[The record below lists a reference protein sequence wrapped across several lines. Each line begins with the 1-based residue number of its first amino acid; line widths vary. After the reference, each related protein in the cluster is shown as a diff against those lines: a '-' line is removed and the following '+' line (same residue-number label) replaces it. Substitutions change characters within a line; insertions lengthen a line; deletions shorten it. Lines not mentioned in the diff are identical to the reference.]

1 MIGAIGLLLFT
12 LGAVATMAPFLS
24 SVWGVP
30 IVGAAIF
37 VSGIVELADAWFSAN
52 TRTHY
57 SSGVFSVLAGAL
69 ISFETAFAF
78 SGLMVV
84 LSLVLL
90 ADGGVNVV
98 RAIRGRHPTTP
109 AGYGRGHRL
118 WDLINGSANILLG
131 ALVWLLRDTLGP
143 LGFGM
148 LLGLRMAASGWQT
161 MFAPSPSD
169 ADVFTRLEDHHP
181 NRALG
186 LPPHPIIGF
195 IHREAI
201 ADASSRAPTD
211 FYWSVIFIVVF
222 FAIHVGRLD
231 AEWTWLGMLS
241 PAVATLGDIAAAL
254 VLAVVVLYPASLAW
268 QRLTRPVERAVWRRM
283 LEDTSPVAH
292 QRWSERA
299 LRWWAELRLRRG
311 VARDLENNTLYGALR
326 QMIRAG
332 LPVTAVLIAVHPIWG
347 FSWYFNS
354 ENWATA
360 AWQKIAE
367 TRVDVWRGAMIE
379 AIVAARGASAVTTP
393 GVFAIEPDGLDA
405 ADDFSFI
412 VIGDPG
418 EGDQSQHALRDQ
430 VLASGRK
437 ADVKFVVIASDVV
450 YPLGAMKDYEA
461 NFYLP
466 LKGINKPVYAVP
478 GNHDW
483 FNALDGFSANLL
495 HPATA
500 RVAIDARVDADLSL
514 SSTTGERIDRLIAD
528 AARLRSLYGV
538 PAGRQ
543 HGPFFEL
550 HTGAFSLVAVDT
562 GIERGVDDAQLAWLA
577 AALDRSQGAFTM
589 AIIGH
594 PFFAS
599 GRQVSGDDSFARLQE
614 LLRAKGVRVVMAGD
628 THDFEYYRD
637 TRAAPVMHHFVNGGG
652 GAYLSIGTALD
663 WPEHAVFDNHV
674 FYPRTDALSAKLNA
688 ETPAWKWPAWWWV
701 RRFGAWPFSVE
712 ALSAVFDFNR
722 APYFQSFVEVRV
734 ERSRSRVVFAVIG
747 VDGPLR
753 WRDVQ
758 VEPAQ
763 SSGRSDDPVEF
774 IVEMHNL
781 LVAERD
787 HRIDSSGAARRKV
800 ASHGGRGRQ
809 SDGGHG
815 NHRTV
820 VSSQVEEQ

>member
-1 MIGAIGLLLFT
+1 MRPSARFNGVLLFT
-12 LGAVATMAPFLS
+12 LGAVATIAPLFS

-37 VSGIVELADAWFSAN
+37 LSGIVELADAWFSGN

-57 SSGVFSVLAGAL
+57 SSGVLSVLAGAL
-69 ISFETAFAF
+69 ISIQSAFAF
-78 SGLMVV
+78 SGLMV
-84 LSLVLL
+84 LMSLVLAL
-90 ADGGVNVV
+90 DGGVNVV
-98 RAIRGRHPTTP
+98 RAVRGTT
-109 AGYGRGHRL
+109 AGRLAPPKPSGEGGL
-118 WDLINGSANILLG
+118 WDFINGSANLLL
-131 ALVWLLRDTLGP
+131 ALLVWALRDSIGP
-143 LGFGM
+143 LGFGV

-169 ADVFTRLEDHHP
+169 ADAFARIEDRHP
-181 NRALG
+181 DLRLG

-195 IHREAI
+195 IHREAR
-201 ADASSRAPTD
+201 ADAATRAPTD
-211 FYWSVIFIVVF
+211 FYWSVIFVVVF

-241 PAVATLGDIAAAL
+241 PAAATLGDIVAAL
-254 VLAVVVLYPASLAW
+254 VLSVVVLYPLSRFW
-268 QRLTRPVERAVWRRM
+268 HRLTRPAERAVWRRM
-283 LEDTSPVAH
+283 LEDTSPEVH

-299 LRWWAELRLRRG
+299 LRFWAEHRLRRQ
-311 VARDLENNTLYGALR
+311 VARDVENNTLAGAVR

-332 LPVTAVLIAVHPIWG
+332 LPITAVLIAVHPIWG

-367 TRVDVWRGAMIE
+367 TRVDEWRGAMID
-379 AIVAARGASAVTTP
+379 AVVAARGAASVEAA
-393 GVFAIEPDGLDA
+393 GVFAVAPDGLDTGA
-405 ADDFSFI
+405 DFSFL

-418 EGDQSQHALRDQ
+418 EGDPSQHALRDQ
-430 VLASGRK
+430 VLAAARND
-437 ADVKFVVIASDVV
+437 AVRFVVIASDVV
-450 YPLGAMKDYEA
+450 YPLGQMKDYEA

-466 LKGINKPVYAVP
+466 LKGVEKPIYAVP

-483 FNALDGFSANLL
+483 FNALDGFAANLMD
-495 HPATA
+495 PNTA
-500 RVAIDARVDADLSL
+500 RAAIDARVESDLSL
-514 SSTTGERIDRLIAD
+514 SSTTGDRIERLIAD
-528 AARLRSLYGV
+528 AARLRSLYRV

-550 HTGAFSLVAVDT
+550 HGDGFSLIAIDT
-562 GIERGVDDAQLAWLA
+562 GIQRAVDDRQLAWLN
-577 AALDRSQGAFTM
+577 AALGRAEGRFTM
-589 AIIGH
+589 AILGH

-599 GRQVSGDDSFARLQE
+599 GRDRRGDGSFARVHE
-614 LLRAKGVRVVMAGD
+614 LLRERGVRVVMAGD

-637 TRAAPVMHHFVNGGG
+637 AAGKPMHHFVNGGG

-663 WPEHAVFDNHV
+663 WPERPVFADYA
-674 FYPRTDALSAKLNA
+674 FYPRTDALRAKLEA
-688 ETPAWKWPAWWWV
+688 ETPFWKWPAWRWV

-753 WRDVQ
+753 WRDLQ
-758 VEPAQ
+758 IGGA
-763 SSGRSDDPVEF
+763 GRPVDQSDDDAAEF
-774 IVEMHNL
+774 VIAM
-781 LVAERD
+781 
-787 HRIDSSGAARRKV
+787 
-800 ASHGGRGRQ
+800 
-809 SDGGHG
+809 
-815 NHRTV
+815 
-820 VSSQVEEQ
+820 

>member
-1 MIGAIGLLLFT
+1 MSRDTRRFDGFLLFSLGAIATIAPLF
-12 LGAVATMAPFLS
+12 S

-30 IVGAAIF
+30 IVGAAIL
-37 VSGIVELADAWFSAN
+37 VSGIVELADAWLSGN

-69 ISFETAFAF
+69 IFFQTAFAF

-84 LSLVLL
+84 LSVVLL
-90 ADGGVNVV
+90 ADGGVNVARAV
-98 RAIRGRHPTTP
+98 RGGHPP
-109 AGYGRGHRL
+109 AASPGHRL
-118 WDLINGSANILLG
+118 WDFINGLANILL
-131 ALVWLLRDTLGP
+131 AFLVWLLRDSVGP
-143 LGFGM
+143 LGFG
-148 LLGLRMAASGWQT
+148 LLLALRMAASGWQT

-169 ADVFTRLEDHHP
+169 ADIFTRPEDHHP
-181 NRALG
+181 NRRLG

-201 ADASSRAPTD
+201 ADAASRAPTD
-211 FYWSVIFIVVF
+211 LYWSVIFIVLF

-254 VLAVVVLYPASLAW
+254 VLAVIVLYPSSLLW
-268 QRLTRPVERAVWRRM
+268 QRVTWPMERTVWRRM
-283 LEDTSPVAH
+283 LEDTSPVSH

-299 LRWWAELRLRRG
+299 LRWWAELRLRRS
-311 VARDLENNTLYGALR
+311 VARDLENNTLPGALR

-332 LPVTAVLIAVHPIWG
+332 LPITAVLIAVHPIWG

-367 TRVDVWRGAMIE
+367 TRVDTWRAAMID
-379 AIVAARGASAVTTP
+379 AIVAAGGEADVAAT
-393 GVFAIEPDGLDA
+393 GVFALDPADLDA
-405 ADDFSFI
+405 SGDFSFV

-430 VLASGRK
+430 VLAVGRK
-437 ADVKFVVIASDVV
+437 DEVKFVVIASDVV

-466 LKGINKPVYAVP
+466 LKGIGKPVFAVP

-483 FNALDGFSANLL
+483 FNALDGFAANLMRPGL
-495 HPATA
+495 A
-500 RVAIDARVDADLSL
+500 RAAIEARVDADLSL
-514 SSTTGERIDRLIAD
+514 SSTTDDRVDRLIAD
-528 AARLRSLYGV
+528 ASRLRQLYGV

-543 HGPFFEL
+543 AGPFFEL

-562 GIERGVDDAQLAWLA
+562 GIERGVDERQLAWLA
-577 AALDRSQGAFTM
+577 GALDRARGAFIM
-589 AIIGH
+589 AILGH
-594 PFFAS
+594 PFYAS
-599 GRQVSGDDSFARLQE
+599 GREQHGNESFVRLRDF
-614 LLRAKGVRVVMAGD
+614 LRSRGVRVVMAGD

-637 TRAAPVMHHFVNGGG
+637 TRATPVMHHFVNGGG

-663 WPEHAVFDNHV
+663 WPKQAMFDNHV

-734 ERSRSRVVFAVIG
+734 EASRSRVVFALIG

-758 VEPAQ
+758 AQGADRPAGASAEAAVE
-763 SSGRSDDPVEF
+763 
-774 IVEMHNL
+774 IV
-781 LVAERD
+781 
-787 HRIDSSGAARRKV
+787 IPF
-800 ASHGGRGRQ
+800 Q
-809 SDGGHG
+809 
-815 NHRTV
+815 
-820 VSSQVEEQ
+820 

>member
-1 MIGAIGLLLFT
+1 MSRDTRRFDGFLLLA
-12 LGAVATMAPFLS
+12 LGAVATIAPLFS
-24 SVWGVP
+24 SVWGVA

-37 VSGIVELADAWFSAN
+37 LSGIVELADAYFSGN

-69 ISFETAFAF
+69 ISLQSAFAF

-98 RAIRGRHPTTP
+98 RAVRGNHPVTP
-109 AGYGRGHRL
+109 EGRGHGHRL
-118 WDLINGSANILLG
+118 WDLINGTANILL
-131 ALVWLLRDTLGP
+131 AVLVWWLRDSVGP
-143 LGFGM
+143 LGFGV

-161 MFAPSPSD
+161 IFAPSPSE
-169 ADVFTRLEDHHP
+169 ADVFTRPEDHHP
-181 NRALG
+181 SRGLG
-186 LPPHPIIGF
+186 LEPHPIIGF

-201 ADASSRAPTD
+201 ADAVSRAPTD
-211 FYWSVIFIVVF
+211 LYWSAIFVLVF

-231 AEWTWLGMLS
+231 AEWTWLGLLS

-254 VLAVVVLYPASLAW
+254 VLAVVIVFPASLLWA
-268 QRLTRPVERAVWRRM
+268 RVTRPVERAVWQRM
-283 LEDTSPVAH
+283 LHDTSPVSDL
-292 QRWSERA
+292 RWSERG
-299 LRWWAELRLRRG
+299 LRTWAELRLRRH
-311 VARDLENNTLYGALR
+311 VARDLENNTLPGALR

-332 LPVTAVLIAVHPIWG
+332 LPITAVIIAVHPIWG

-360 AWQKIAE
+360 AWQKIAQ
-367 TRVDVWRGAMIE
+367 TRIDVWRTAMID
-379 AIVAARGASAVTTP
+379 AVAAARGGGDLTAP
-393 GVFAIEPDGLDA
+393 GVFAVTPPGLTA
-405 ADDFSFI
+405 EGDFSFI

-430 VLASGRK
+430 VLAAGRK
-437 ADVKFVVIASDVV
+437 DAVKFVVIASDVV
-450 YPLGAMKDYEA
+450 YPTGAMKDYEA

-466 LKGINKPVYAVP
+466 LKGIDKPVYAIP

-495 HPATA
+495 HPDTATI
-500 RVAIDARVDADLSL
+500 AIEARVDADLSL
-514 SSTTGERIDRLIAD
+514 SSTTGGRIAQLVGD
-528 AARLRSLYGV
+528 AARLRSFYRV
-538 PAGRQ
+538 PAGQQ

-550 HTGAFSLVAVDT
+550 HTGTFSLIAVDT
-562 GIERGVDDAQLAWLA
+562 GIEPGIDGRQLAWLN
-577 AALDRSQGAFTM
+577 AALDRARGAFTM
-589 AIIGH
+589 AILGH
-594 PFFAS
+594 PFYAS
-599 GRQVSGDDSFARLQE
+599 GREQHGDESFTRLRE
-614 LLRAKGVRVVMAGD
+614 LLQSRGVRVLMAGD

-637 TRAAPVMHHFVNGGG
+637 ARTSPPMHHFVNGGG

-663 WPEHAVFDNHV
+663 WPEAPVFDNHV
-674 FYPRTDALSAKLNA
+674 FYPRSDALSAKLDA

-722 APYFQSFVEVRV
+722 APFFQSFVEVRV
-734 ERSRSRVVFAVIG
+734 ERSQSRVVFAVIG

-758 VEPAQ
+758 AAGDGRPAGAQ
-763 SSGRSDDPVEF
+763 DDDVVEF
-774 IVEMHNL
+774 V
-781 LVAERD
+781 VAMD
-787 HRIDSSGAARRKV
+787 AR
-800 ASHGGRGRQ
+800 
-809 SDGGHG
+809 
-815 NHRTV
+815 
-820 VSSQVEEQ
+820 

>member
-1 MIGAIGLLLFT
+1 VSRDTRRFDGFLLFSLGAIATIAPLF
-12 LGAVATMAPFLS
+12 S

-30 IVGAAIF
+30 IVGTAIF
-37 VSGIVELADAWFSAN
+37 ASGIVELADAWFSGN

-69 ISFETAFAF
+69 IFFQTAFAF

-84 LSLVLL
+84 LSVVLV

-98 RAIRGRHPTTP
+98 RAIRGGHPP
-109 AGYGRGHRL
+109 GSSPGHRL
-118 WDLINGSANILLG
+118 WDLINGSANILL
-131 ALVWLLRDTLGP
+131 AFLVWLLRDSVGP
-143 LGFGM
+143 LGFGV

-161 MFAPSPSD
+161 IFAPAPSD
-169 ADVFTRLEDHHP
+169 ADLFTRPEDYHP
-181 NRALG
+181 NRGLG
-186 LPPHPIIGF
+186 LPPHPIVGF

-201 ADASSRAPTD
+201 ADATSRAPTD
-211 FYWSVIFIVVF
+211 MYWSVIFIVVF

-241 PAVATLGDIAAAL
+241 PAVATLGDIAASL
-254 VLAVVVLYPASLAW
+254 VLAVVVLFPATRLW
-268 QRLTRPVERAVWRRM
+268 QRVTRPVERTVWRRM
-283 LEDTSPVAH
+283 LEDTSPVSD

-311 VARDLENNTLYGALR
+311 VARDLENNTLAGAVR

-332 LPVTAVLIAVHPIWG
+332 LPITAVLIAVHPIWG

-367 TRVDVWRGAMIE
+367 TRVDAWRAAMID
-379 AIVAARGASAVTTP
+379 AIVAARGASDVTAP
-393 GVFAIEPDGLDA
+393 DVFTIESDDLDTSG
-405 ADDFSFI
+405 DFSFV

-430 VLASGRK
+430 VLAAARQD
-437 ADVKFVVIASDVV
+437 AVKFVVIASDVV

-466 LKGINKPVYAVP
+466 LKGIGKPVFAVP

-483 FNALDGFSANLL
+483 FNALDGFAANLMRPDL
-495 HPATA
+495 A
-500 RVAIDARVDADLSL
+500 RAAIDARVDADLSL
-514 SSTTGERIDRLIAD
+514 SSTTDDRIDRLIAD
-528 AARLRSLYGV
+528 SARLRSLYGV

-543 HGPFFEL
+543 PAPFFEL

-562 GIERGVDDAQLAWLA
+562 GIERGVDDRQLRWLN
-577 AALDRSQGAFTM
+577 AALDRAHGAFTM
-589 AIIGH
+589 AILGH
-594 PFFAS
+594 PFHAS
-599 GRQVSGDDSFARLQE
+599 GREQGGDESFGRLRD
-614 LLRAKGVRVVMAGD
+614 LLQSKGVRVVMAGD

-637 TRAAPVMHHFVNGGG
+637 TRTTAVMHHFVNGGG

-663 WPEHAVFDNHV
+663 WPEQPVFDNHV

-722 APYFQSFVEVRV
+722 APFFQSFVEVRV

-758 VEPAQ
+758 VGPPP
-763 SSGRSDDPVEF
+763 DDAPPDGFVEF
-774 IVEMHNL
+774 
-781 LVAERD
+781 
-787 HRIDSSGAARRKV
+787 
-800 ASHGGRGRQ
+800 
-809 SDGGHG
+809 
-815 NHRTV
+815 V
-820 VSSQVEEQ
+820 VPMT

>member
-1 MIGAIGLLLFT
+1 MSRDTRRVDGFLLFALGAIATIAPLF
-12 LGAVATMAPFLS
+12 S
-24 SVWGVP
+24 SVWGLAV
-30 IVGAAIF
+30 VGTAIF
-37 VSGIVELADAWFSAN
+37 LSGIVELADAWFSGN

-69 ISFETAFAF
+69 ISFQSAFAF

-98 RAIRGRHPTTP
+98 RAVRGTHPVP
-109 AGYGRGHRL
+109 ATGRGNSHRL
-118 WDLINGSANILLG
+118 WDLINGSANIFL
-131 ALVWLLRDTLGP
+131 AVLVWLLRDTVGP
-143 LGFGM
+143 LGFGL

-161 MFAPSPSD
+161 IFAPSPSD
-169 ADVFTRLEDHHP
+169 ADLFTRPEDHHP
-181 NRALG
+181 NRRLG
-186 LPPHPIIGF
+186 LEPHPIIGF

-201 ADASSRAPTD
+201 ADAASRAPTD
-211 FYWSVIFIVVF
+211 FYWSVIFVVVF

-254 VLAVVVLYPASLAW
+254 VLAVVIIFPASLVW
-268 QRLTRPVERAVWRRM
+268 SRLTRPLERAVWWRM
-283 LEDTSPVAH
+283 LHDTSPVAH

-299 LRWWAELRLRRG
+299 LRMWAELRLRRQ
-311 VARDLENNTLYGALR
+311 VARDVENNTLHGAVR

-332 LPVTAVLIAVHPIWG
+332 LPITAVIVAVHPIWG

-367 TRVDVWRGAMIE
+367 TRVDVWRAAMID
-379 AIVAARGASAVTTP
+379 AVVSARGGGDVTAP
-393 GVFAIEPDGLDA
+393 GVFAVSPAGATADA
-405 ADDFSFI
+405 DFSFI

-430 VLASGRK
+430 VLNIARQD
-437 ADVKFVVIASDVV
+437 AVKFVVIASDVV
-450 YPLGAMKDYEA
+450 YPTGAMKDYEA

-466 LKGINKPVYAVP
+466 LKGIEKPVYAIP

-483 FNALDGFSANLL
+483 FNALDGFAANLL
-495 HPATA
+495 QPDSA
-500 RVAIDARVDADLSL
+500 RAAIDARVDADLNL
-514 SSTTGERIDRLIAD
+514 SSTTGDRIDQLITD
-528 AARLRSLYGV
+528 ASRLRSSYRV
-538 PAGRQ
+538 RAGQQ

-550 HTGAFSLVAVDT
+550 HTGTFSLIGIDT
-562 GIERGVDDAQLAWLA
+562 GIERGIDERQLQWLN
-577 AALDRSQGAFTM
+577 AALDRARGAFTM
-589 AIIGH
+589 AILGH
-594 PFFAS
+594 PFFSS
-599 GRQVSGDDSFARLQE
+599 GRQRQGDDSFVTLRE
-614 LLRAKGVRVVMAGD
+614 LLRSRGVRVVMAGD

-637 TRAAPVMHHFVNGGG
+637 TSAAPPMHHFVNGGG

-663 WPEHAVFDNHV
+663 WPAEPAFDNHV
-674 FYPRTDALSAKLNA
+674 FYPRSDALRAKLNA

-701 RRFGAWPFSVE
+701 RQFGAWPFSVE

-722 APYFQSFVEVRV
+722 APFFQSFVEVRV
-734 ERSRSRVVFAVIG
+734 ERSQSRVVFAVIG

-758 VEPAQ
+758 SAGDARPADA
-763 SSGRSDDPVEF
+763 SDDDAVEF
-774 IVEMHNL
+774 VVEM
-781 LVAERD
+781 A
-787 HRIDSSGAARRKV
+787 AAR
-800 ASHGGRGRQ
+800 
-809 SDGGHG
+809 
-815 NHRTV
+815 
-820 VSSQVEEQ
+820 